1 MPPGH
6 STEQS
11 GPAKLELQKHV
22 PSGWHLPRHPAGSM
36 CVFLS
41 SLGKIS
47 LQHILFDSVMDDD
60 VVEESIGLSRKRF
73 RGFHDLSAAF

>member
-1 MPPGH
+1 MY
-6 STEQS
+6 
-11 GPAKLELQKHV
+11 
-22 PSGWHLPRHPAGSM
+22 
-36 CVFLS
+36 S